1 MKILYCDIQLGASGD
16 MLVGAL
22 IDMGL
27 PVDVITTQL
36 QSLSVKG
43 FAIAPV
49 KVERYGIHGTQAGI
63 TAHTDTTHRNL
74 DSIYNIIAHT
84 ICSDTVKTNAMKT
97 FDTLATAEATV
108 HGISK
113 EDVHFHEVGAID
125 SIVDI
130 LSFCIGIE
138 YFSIDT
144 LYYSTFAL
152 GTGTINTQH
161 GMLPLPAPAT
171 VKLTQGKQVMF
182 TGLQGELT
190 TPTAAA
196 ILVTLGTQKTHFG
209 GSIITTG
216 TGFGTRDY
224 GFPSYTRTLLIEDN
238 SNEYEVLSVLECT
251 IDDMNPEIY
260 PHVAELLFE
269 AGARDVYLQQ
279 VIMKKGRPGVVVSVL
294 CPFHAVDQC
303 TQILFRQTTTLGV
316 RAYTVNRYSLPRE
329 FATVTLYGEEIRIKQ
344 SYRYQELSPKPEFE
358 DCKKVALKT
367 GKPLYHIMEEA
378 LKEYYK
384 QKKL

>member
-1 MKILYCDIQLGASGD
+1 MKILFCDVQLGASGD

-22 IDMGL
+22 LDMGL
-27 PVDVITTQL
+27 PVDVLITQL

-43 FAIAPV
+43 YAIVPK

-63 TAHTDTTHRNL
+63 TACIDTTHRNL
-74 DSIYNIIAHT
+74 AAINDIIVHT
-84 ICSDTVKTNAMKT
+84 TCSDTVKKNAMKV
-97 FDTLATAEATV
+97 FDTLATAEGAV
-108 HGISK
+108 HGIPK
-113 EDVHFHEVGAID
+113 EEVHFHEVGAID

-138 YFSIDT
+138 YLAIDT

-152 GTGTINTQH
+152 GTGTIKTQH
-161 GMLPLPAPAT
+161 GNLPLPAPAT
-171 VKLTQGKQVMF
+171 VKLTHGKQVMF
-182 TGLQGELT
+182 TGLEGELT

-196 ILVTLGTQKTHFG
+196 ILVTLGTQHTHFG
-209 GSIITTG
+209 GTIANAGI
-216 TGFGTRDY
+216 GFGTRDY
-224 GFPSYTRTLLIEDN
+224 GFPSYTRVLLIDDT
-238 SNEYEVLSVLECT
+238 SYEYEVLSVLECT

-269 AGARDVYLQQ
+269 AGARDVYMQQ
-279 VIMKKGRPGVVVSVL
+279 VIAKKGRPGVVISVL
-294 CPFHAVDQC
+294 CPFNAVDQC

-316 RAYTVNRYSLPRE
+316 RAFTVNRYSLPRE

-344 SYRYQELSPKPEFE
+344 SYRYELSPKAEFE
-358 DCKKVALKT
+358 DCRKVAVKT
-367 GKPLYHIMEEA
+367 GKPLYVIMEEA

>member
-1 MKILYCDIQLGASGD
+1 MKILYCDIQSGASGD

-27 PVDVITTQL
+27 PVDVLTTQL

-43 FAIAPV
+43 FAIAPA
-49 KVERYGIHGTQAGI
+49 KVTRYGIQGTQAGI
-63 TAHTDTTHRNL
+63 KANKDLTHRNL
-74 DSIYNIIAHT
+74 DAITKIIENSS
-84 ICSDTVKTNAMKT
+84 CSDPVKHNAIAV
-97 FDTLATAEATV
+97 FNNLADAESKV

-113 EDVHFHEVGAID
+113 QEVHFHEVGAID
-125 SIVDI
+125 SIIDI

-138 YFSIDT
+138 YFAIDK
-144 LYYSTFAL
+144 LYYSTFAF
-152 GTGTINTQH
+152 GSGTISTAH
-161 GMLPLPAPAT
+161 GTLSLPAPAT
-171 VKLTQGKQVMF
+171 VKLTHGKQVMI

-196 ILVTLGTQKTHFG
+196 ILVTLGTQLIQFG
-209 GSIITTG
+209 GTVVNTG

-224 GFPSYTRTLLIEDN
+224 GFPSYTRILFIDEKPHE
-238 SNEYEVLSVLECT
+238 SEILSVLECT

-260 PHVAELLFE
+260 PHVAELLFD
-269 AGARDVYLQQ
+269 AGAHDVYLQQ
-279 VIMKKGRPGVVVSVL
+279 VIMKKGRPGVVISVL
-294 CPFHAVDQC
+294 CPFNAVDDC

-329 FATVTLYGEEIRIKQ
+329 FATVTLYGEEVRIKK
-344 SYRYQELSPKPEFE
+344 SNRYQELSPKPEFE
-358 DCKKVALKT
+358 DCKKIALKT
-367 GKPLYHIMEEA
+367 GKPLFHIMQEA

-384 QKKL
+384 QNKL

>member
-1 MKILYCDIQLGASGD
+1 MKILYCDVQLGASGD

-27 PVDVITTQL
+27 PIDILTAQL
-36 QSLSVKG
+36 TSLRLHG

-49 KVERYGIHGTQAGI
+49 KVVRHGIHGTQAGI
-63 TAHTDTTHRNL
+63 TAHSDTTHRNL
-74 DSIYNIIAHT
+74 DAIYDIIAHT
-84 ICSDTVKTNAMKT
+84 TCSDTVKNNAMKI
-97 FDTLATAEATV
+97 FDTLASAESAV
-108 HGISK
+108 HGIPK
-113 EDVHFHEVGAID
+113 EKVHFHEVGAID

-138 YFSIDT
+138 YFNIDVV
-144 LYYSTFAL
+144 YYSAFAC

-161 GMLPLPAPAT
+161 GIIPIPAPAT
-171 VKLTQGKQVMF
+171 VKLTLGKHVIF

-190 TPTAAA
+190 TPTACA
-196 ILVTLGTQKTHFG
+196 ILVTLGTQRTQFAG
-209 GSIITTG
+209 AVLNMG
-216 TGFGTRDY
+216 TGFGTREY
-224 GFPSYTRTLLIEDN
+224 GFPSYTRVLLCDDT
-238 SNEYEVLSVLECT
+238 SQSYEVLYVLECT

-269 AGARDVYLQQ
+269 AGALDVYLQQ

-294 CPFHAVDQC
+294 CPFDALEQSK
-303 TQILFRQTTTLGV
+303 QILFWQTTTLGV

-329 FATVTLYGEEIRIKQ
+329 LATITLYGEEIRIKQ
-344 SYRYQELSPKPEFE
+344 SHRYNQLSPKPEYE

-384 QKKL
+384 QKQL